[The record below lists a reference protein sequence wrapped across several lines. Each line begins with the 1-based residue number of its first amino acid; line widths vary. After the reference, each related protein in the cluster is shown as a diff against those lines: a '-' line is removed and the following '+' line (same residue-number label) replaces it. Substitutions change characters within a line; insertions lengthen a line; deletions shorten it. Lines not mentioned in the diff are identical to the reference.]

1 MNSMASRENVVIIKM
16 TKHIDECP
24 PEDRIH
30 TYTHKKEDRQIL
42 HTCFEGEIF
51 KMLPLSVLES
61 LAVMIFTDIIHT
73 ML

>member
-30 TYTHKKEDRQIL
+30 TYTHMKPQKEDRQIL
-42 HTCFEGEIF
+42 THTRFEVDIF
-51 KMLPLSVLES
+51 
-61 LAVMIFTDIIHT
+61 
-73 ML
+73 